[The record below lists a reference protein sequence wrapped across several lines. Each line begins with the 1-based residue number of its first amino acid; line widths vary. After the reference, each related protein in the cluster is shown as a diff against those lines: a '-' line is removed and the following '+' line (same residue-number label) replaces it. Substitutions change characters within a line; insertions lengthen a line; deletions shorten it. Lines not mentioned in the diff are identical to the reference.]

1 VWGKRMRKKLWPPFR
16 PPSLPEMRA
25 QAERYQAMPKGKYML
40 LRGWTNLA
48 AVVILGLVLILP
60 TFAQEWWF
68 RAVYLLLFGMQ
79 VYMFG
84 RWERSWEEWQ
94 RMRLPTV
101 EEAEAIVD
109 ELRVPRRRPVRAA
122 DHLRGGARGR
132 HVDQG
137 QAGRRRPLIMF
148 AQHAERVG
156 RECGRSGAG
165 GPQWGTSRSTVSPA
179 ESPGLITGASCY
191 VQPVRGRR
199 CPAAV
204 PAWAASWATSP
215 RT

>member
-1 VWGKRMRKKLWPPFR
+1 VWGKRMRKTLWPPFR

-48 AVVILGLVLILP
+48 AVVILGLVLVLP
-60 TFAQEWWF
+60 IFAQEWWF
-68 RAVYLLLFGMQ
+68 RVVYLLLFGLQ

-109 ELRVPRRRPVRAA
+109 ELRNRAEYHA
-122 DHLRGGARGR
+122 DDPFEQQITYEAARE
-132 HVDQG
+132 VDMWIKGKQDDDD
-137 QAGRRRPLIMF
+137 R
-148 AQHAERVG
+148 
-156 RECGRSGAG
+156 
-165 GPQWGTSRSTVSPA
+165 
-179 ESPGLITGASCY
+179 
-191 VQPVRGRR
+191 
-199 CPAAV
+199 
-204 PAWAASWATSP
+204 
-215 RT
+215 